1 MKKLLPWLVIGLLIG
16 GFFYYRYRVAP
27 SIEIPEINVIDSQ
40 GNAVL
45 LSSLHEG
52 PLLLNFY
59 ASWCGPCMNEMP
71 DLQKASL
78 MNGEVTIVGLTDDT
92 PDKIEKVK
100 AHFGITFP
108 IYQLDQSL
116 KDYGVFT
123 IPTTFIYGPNNELL
137 LDYVGP
143 RNWADAEVLSNAASG
158 TPIE

>member
-1 MKKLLPWLVIGLLIG
+1 MKKLFPWLLIGLLIG
-16 GFFYYRYRVAP
+16 GFYYYRYRIAP
-27 SIEIPEINVIDSQ
+27 SIEIPEINVIDAE
-40 GNAVL
+40 GNVVL

-78 MNGEVTIVGLTDDT
+78 MNESVTIIGLTDDSVE
-92 PDKIEKVK
+92 KIARIREQK
-100 AHFGITFP
+100 GLTFP

-123 IPTTFIYGPNNELL
+123 IPTTFIYGPKNEFL
-137 LDYVGP
+137 LDYIGP
-143 RNWADAEVLSNAASG
+143 RNWADPEILSNAASG
-158 TPIE
+158 SPIE